1 MFLGVDDTGDIEEQH
16 IQDDDEPE
24 VWRAHGKRLKIPR
37 ESLTVSEHG
46 LLFVIYRVHADYTL
60 EFLPHIIL
68 MML

>member
-1 MFLGVDDTGDIEEQH
+1 MLLGVDDTCDVEEQH
-16 IQDDDEPE
+16 IQDDDEAK
-24 VWRAHGKRLKIPR
+24 VWGAHGKGLQIPH

-60 EFLPHIIL
+60 EFLPHIVV